1 MGTGM
6 SAWGTSWGESWAAS
20 WDRAPTVVTFDPRR
34 MAFVPLNL
42 RELRVPLNLRELRVP
57 PDGRELQA

>member
-20 WDRAPTVVTFDPRR
+20 WDRAPTVVTFDLQR

-57 PDGRELQA
+57 PDVREIQA